1 MEDVVLIVG
10 ISLIFLFGWFLMKRP
25 DQFLVENQKRIE
37 EETVPQQKPCVRLN
51 GDISPDELDEAL
63 SRFRSSH
70 TNVKIAIY
78 APDEFP
84 FPDNES
90 DLTR

>member
-1 MEDVVLIVG
+1 MTDLVLIVVT
-10 ISLIFLFGWFLMKRP
+10 SLMFLFGWFLMKRR
-25 DQFLVENQKRIE
+25 DQFLVENQKRLE
-37 EETVPQQKPCVRLN
+37 EETVPQPEPCVRLN